1 MSGAITVTALAMTP
15 VKALRLHVVDAIEL
29 GTEGARDDRRFCVID
44 DRGRMLNG
52 KRLGALQTVI
62 AAFDAATGE
71 LGLEFPDGSG
81 VRAPVAHGERME
93 ISFFSHACGAHA
105 LDGPWAAALSD
116 HLGRAVRL
124 VEPER
129 GVDRGREGGVSVVS
143 QASLEQLAHEAG
155 QSSVDARR
163 FRMLIEIDGVE
174 AHSEDGWIGRRIR
187 VGEAEVAFN
196 GHVGRCLTTS
206 RDPDTGE
213 VTLPTLDVLRAY
225 RRELDST
232 EPLPF
237 GIYGEVV
244 SPGAVRV
251 GDAVVPVDG

>member
-15 VKALRLHVVDAIEL
+15 VKALRLHTVDAIEL
-29 GTEGARDDRRFCVID
+29 VAEGARDDRRFCVID
-44 DRGRMLNG
+44 ERGRMLNG
-52 KRLGALQTVI
+52 KMLGSLQTVVGS
-62 AAFDAATGE
+62 FDPVAGE
-71 LGLEFPDGSG
+71 LGLRFPDGSD
-81 VRAPVAHGERME
+81 VRAPVAHGEALE
-93 ISFFSHACGAHA
+93 ISFFSHACGAR
-105 LDGPWAAALSD
+105 LLPGPWAAALSD

-143 QASLEQLAHEAG
+143 RASLGRLAQEAG
-155 QSSVDARR
+155 ESSVDARR

-174 AHSEDGWIGRRIR
+174 AHAEDGWVGRRVRIGPA
-187 VGEAEVAFN
+187 VVAVN

-206 RDPDTGE
+206 RDPDSGE
-213 VTLPTLDVLRAY
+213 VTLPTLDVLGAY

-251 GDAVVPVDG
+251 GDAVVLVDG